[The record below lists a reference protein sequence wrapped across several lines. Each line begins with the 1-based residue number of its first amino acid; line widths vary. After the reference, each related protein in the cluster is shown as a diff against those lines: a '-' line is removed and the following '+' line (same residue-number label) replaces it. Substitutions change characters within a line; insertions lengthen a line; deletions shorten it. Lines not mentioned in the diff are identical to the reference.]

1 MYPSSETPALPRSG
15 SGSESR
21 LEEEEVKA
29 EAAVCIR
36 DVASDRRLCQIC
48 LHLLLLRHLS
58 HFRWRTPEVE
68 ELAVR
73 LEEEDAKAEAVV
85 CAYV

>member
-1 MYPSSETPALPRSG
+1 MYLSSETFALPRSE

-36 DVASDRRLCQIC
+36 DIASDRRPCQIC
-48 LHLLLLRHLS
+48 LHLLLRRLS
-58 HFRWRTPEVE
+58 RFRWRTPEVG
-68 ELAVR
+68 ELAIR
-73 LEEEDAKAEAVV
+73 LEEEEDAKAEVVV